1 MKLGM
6 ARSVAL
12 HGLEGAAV
20 EVEAHIGQGLPQF
33 TVTGLPDAACGQA
46 PERIKAATLPL
57 GVSVSQMR
65 VTVNLSPASITK
77 SGSAFDLP
85 MAVAVL
91 AAAGQV
97 PRNVCR
103 DVVHLGEL
111 GLDGSVRAVRGIL
124 PAVHAALRHGARD
137 VVVPSANAA
146 EARLVEGIRVH
157 NVSDLATLV
166 SRYAQAKQSGELPW
180 TDVGPP
186 LVTAPTQALAPPDL
200 ADVVGQDEARLA
212 LELAAVGVHHLLLT
226 GPPGAGKTMLAERLV
241 SILPPLDREESLEV
255 MAVRSLV
262 GDLPEQPLLT
272 GVPPFV
278 APHHSASTA
287 AIVGGGSGHVRPGA
301 ITQAHRGVLF
311 LDEAPE
317 FRTTVLQCLRQPLES
332 GEVVVARARESIRFP
347 ARFQLVMAA
356 NPCPC
361 GLGFGKGEECTCSPF
376 QRRRYA
382 GRLSGPLLDRVDL
395 QVQIPAVSRA
405 ALGMPPGEPSSVVAA
420 RVAQA
425 RQAQAQR
432 WSRVRWS
439 VNGRAPGA
447 ALRRAPWRP
456 GASTTADLDR
466 ALDRGLLT
474 LRGYDRVLRLAWSV
488 ADLAGR
494 TTPSRADIGLAL
506 ALRQQGQVA

>member
-1 MKLGM
+1 M

-46 PERIKAATLPL
+46 PERIKAATVPL

-77 SGSAFDLP
+77 TGSAFDLP

-91 AAAGQV
+91 AAAGHV
-97 PRNVCR
+97 PRHVCR
-103 DVVHLGEL
+103 EVVHLGEL

-124 PAVHAALRHGARD
+124 PSVHSALRHGAHD

-157 NVSDLATLV
+157 EVSDLATLV
-166 SRYAQAKQSGELPW
+166 SRYDEARHTGVLPW
-180 TDVGPP
+180 AGEDATAVGEPMSAAP
-186 LVTAPTQALAPPDL
+186 LPDL
-200 ADVVGQDEARLA
+200 ADVVGQEEARLA

-241 SILPPLDREESLEV
+241 SILPTLDREESLEV

-262 GDLPEQPLLT
+262 GDLPERLRLT

-317 FRTTVLQCLRQPLES
+317 FRTSVLQCLRQPLES

-361 GLGFGKGEECTCSPF
+361 GNGFGKGEECTCSPL

-395 QVQIPAVSRA
+395 QVQVPAVSRA
-405 ALGMPPGEPSSVVAA
+405 ALGLPPGEPSSAVAA
-420 RVAQA
+420 RVARA
-425 RQAQAQR
+425 RLAQSER
-432 WSRVRWS
+432 WSQVRWS

-447 ALRRAPWRP
+447 ALRRAPWRLDP
-456 GASTTADLDR
+456 SSTADLDR

-488 ADLAGR
+488 ADLDGR
-494 TTPSRADIGLAL
+494 TAPSRADIGLAL
-506 ALRQQGQVA
+506 AMRQQGPVA

>member
-1 MKLGM
+1 M

-46 PERIKAATLPL
+46 PERIKAATVPL

-77 SGSAFDLP
+77 TGSAFDLP

-91 AAAGQV
+91 AAAGHV
-97 PRNVCR
+97 PRHVCR
-103 DVVHLGEL
+103 EVVHLGEL

-124 PAVHAALRHGARD
+124 PSVHSALRHGAHD

-157 NVSDLATLV
+157 EVSDLATLV
-166 SRYAQAKQSGELPW
+166 SRYDEARHTGVLPW
-180 TDVGPP
+180 AGEDATAVGEPMS
-186 LVTAPTQALAPPDL
+186 AAALPDL
-200 ADVVGQDEARLA
+200 ADVVGQEEARLA

-241 SILPPLDREESLEV
+241 SILPTLDREESLEV

-262 GDLPEQPLLT
+262 GDLPERLRLT

-317 FRTTVLQCLRQPLES
+317 FRTSVLQCLRQPLES

-361 GLGFGKGEECTCSPF
+361 GNGFGKGEECTCSPL

-395 QVQIPAVSRA
+395 QVQVPAVSRA
-405 ALGMPPGEPSSVVAA
+405 ALGLPPGEPSSAVAA
-420 RVAQA
+420 RVARA
-425 RQAQAQR
+425 RLAQSER
-432 WSRVRWS
+432 WSHVRWS

-447 ALRRAPWRP
+447 ALRRAPWRLDP
-456 GASTTADLDR
+456 SSTADLDR

-488 ADLAGR
+488 ADLDGR
-494 TTPSRADIGLAL
+494 TAPSRADIGLAL
-506 ALRQQGQVA
+506 AMRQQGPVA